1 MNHKKD
7 TLPVNERI
15 RAPRVQLIAHDG
27 ENRGVV
33 SRDEALRLADEVG
46 LDLVMIA
53 LKGGDGLP
61 VVKVMDLGKALYEKK
76 KKQVEAKKNQKIIQ
90 IKEIKVRPKIGGNDF
105 QTKMKQ
111 AVHFLKDGKRVKM
124 TLWFRGRENALKDKI
139 GPELFDRIEQYLN
152 EQNLSGLVGEKD
164 SKVGQTWSRFYYIK
178 GK

>member
-7 TLPVNERI
+7 ALPINERI

-27 ENRGVV
+27 ENRGIV
-33 SRDEALRLADEVG
+33 SKDDAQRLADEVG

-53 LKGGDGLP
+53 LKGGDGVP
-61 VVKVMDLGKALYEKK
+61 VVKVMDIGKALYEKK

-90 IKEIKVRPKIGGNDF
+90 IKEIKVRPKIGEHDF

-111 AVHFLKDGKRVKM
+111 AVHFLNDGKRVKM

-139 GPELFDRIEQYLN
+139 APELFARIEQFFAD
-152 EQNLSGLVGEKD
+152 QNLSGLTGEKD